1 MKKSR
6 TIPFG
11 YMMQNGVIQP
21 ESTESKAVQDIF
33 NAYLNGSS
41 LLAIANQMSSQG
53 VSYNGVSSAWN
64 KNMVKRIL
72 ENEKYLGRN
81 GYPAII
87 DEDMFCRANM
97 RKKIK
102 STTVVEISEELQA
115 IRSLTYCT
123 ECCHR
128 ISRIGGNTRSE
139 KWDCRNPECSRF
151 SHRITDQMLI
161 GAILNTLNTAIANPD
176 LLDANSEISRY
187 TPSIEVTRQQNE
199 ISRLMDTP
207 NVDFETAKEEI
218 FKLAELKYDCC
229 TYSDKPQK
237 TTQFNNPYIFNK
249 PCSSSFSSV
258 EFFSFRPNNLSV
270 VQFNSSAS
278 FINISTL
285 GFPPFFQLLV
295 LPLLNPNF
303 NVSAVGVVFF
313 SLHNSENEQ
322 LNKLD
327 IGLLKSCV
335 SRILVS
341 HFCTVEIEFINGV
354 TIKNITE
361 RKDENEHCAQCQD
374 NSCEAADC
382 GKQG

>member
-1 MKKSR
+1 MSKNR
-6 TIPFG
+6 TISFG
-11 YMMQNGVIQP
+11 YCMKNGVIQIEP
-21 ESTESKAVQDIF
+21 TESKAVREIF
-33 NAYLNGSS
+33 QAYLNGSS
-41 LLAIANQMSSQG
+41 LLAIANLMSRQG
-53 VSYNGVSSAWN
+53 VSYNGINNIWN

-97 RKKIK
+97 RKKIN
-102 STTVVEISEELQA
+102 STTVAEISEELKA
-115 IRSLTYCT
+115 IRSLTYCA
-123 ECCHR
+123 ECGHKL
-128 ISRIGGNTRSE
+128 SRIGGNTRSE

-161 GAILNTLNTAIANPD
+161 GMIAAVLNTVIANPN
-176 LLDANSEISRY
+176 LLDADSEISRY

-218 FKLAELKYDCC
+218 FRLAELKYDCC

-237 TTQFNNPYIFNK
+237 TTHLRDILES
-249 PCSSSFSSV
+249 C
-258 EFFSFRPNNLSV
+258 
-270 VQFNSSAS
+270 
-278 FINISTL
+278 
-285 GFPPFFQLLV
+285 
-295 LPLLNPNF
+295 
-303 NVSAVGVVFF
+303 
-313 SLHNSENEQ
+313 EQ
-322 LNKLD
+322 LNTID

-361 RKDENEHCAQCQD
+361 RKDENDHSAQCQD